1 MNRITATVMLVLLT
15 AMIFTAGIAPV
26 LAAGESGKTGNTEVN
41 INNGLPVVTEEEFTA
56 KTNGVAMKIYN
67 TAATVVPYVAVA
79 VIAAGAIAGIFLK
92 GIRKAILWAVGA
104 LVLVVC
110 APWLI
115 GFVYNLV
122 K

>member
-15 AMIFTAGIAPV
+15 AMVFTAGIAPV
-26 LAAGESGKTGNTEVN
+26 LAAGEGGVN
-41 INNGLPVVTEEEFTA
+41 VNNGLPVVTEKEFTA

-67 TAATVVPYVAVA
+67 TAVTVVPYVAVA

-92 GIRKAILWAVGA
+92 GIQKAILWAVGA